1 MTNLLPNLPDSLLC
15 SPIAKNK
22 KDVNMS
28 DNLSAQQLL
37 RIRSKLETI
46 VNEQPNTRQ
55 AESAA
60 AALQRMREGEYGYC
74 VECGDEISAARLAA
88 KPDEIG
94 RASCRE
100 RV

>member
-1 MTNLLPNLPDSLLC
+1 
-15 SPIAKNK
+15 
-22 KDVNMS
+22 MS

-88 KPDEIG
+88 KPDVALCVDCQALKDEEEED
-94 RASCRE
+94 A
-100 RV
+100 